1 MAHVTKYLICAAVSF
16 GLLGSAKGLDEALIA
31 TTVHLPSFISEYQ
44 LDSNHLSAAD
54 KANRLSNIT
63 SMVQLGSLPGA
74 LLAFFS
80 SDWIGPLWTMRQICL
95 LWVTGVIVAITSNG
109 SLGQLLAGRF
119 LAGMGIGQASI
130 VGPIYLAEV
139 APSSCRGLLVCIYG
153 SSEYIGVVIGVS
165 ISLSLS
171 RFLLILP
178 TASSI
183 SLAMALQS
191 TYPIRMTHNGSF
203 HKAVSS

>member
-1 MAHVTKYLICAAVSF
+1 MSHVTRYLICAAVGF
-16 GLLGSAKGLDEALIA
+16 GLLGSAKGLDEALNA
-31 TTVHLPSFISEYQ
+31 TTVNLPSFIGDFQ
-44 LDSNHLSAAD
+44 LDNNHLSAAD

-95 LWVTGVIVAITSNG
+95 LWVTGVLVTITSNG
-109 SLGQLLAGRF
+109 NLDQLLAGRF

-139 APSSCRGLLVCIYG
+139 APSSYRGLLVCIYG
-153 SSEYIGVVIGVS
+153 TSEYVGVVIGVS
-165 ISLSLS
+165 LSL
-171 RFLLILP
+171 
-178 TASSI
+178 A
-183 SLAMALQS
+183 
-191 TYPIRMTHNGSF
+191 
-203 HKAVSS
+203 